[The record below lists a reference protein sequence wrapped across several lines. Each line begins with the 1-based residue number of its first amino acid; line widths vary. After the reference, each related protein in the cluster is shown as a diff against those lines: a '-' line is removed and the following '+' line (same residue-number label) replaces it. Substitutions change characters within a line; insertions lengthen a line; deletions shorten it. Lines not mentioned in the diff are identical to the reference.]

1 MGRRATEPRIAKGV
15 RIVCS
20 LLAACSLC
28 FAALFGW
35 AFYEFY
41 WRWRDCFNELGR
53 CYDPVSQ
60 DVYLE
65 QAGMVWVGLAA
76 MSLLAGFGLVMG
88 LRRRP
93 G

>member
-53 CYDPVSQ
+53 CYDPASHTVMT
-60 DVYLE
+60 DT
-65 QAGMVWVGLAA
+65 GFVWGLMAVVAFGLA
-76 MSLLAGFGLVMG
+76 LVLWMLG
-88 LRRRP
+88 RRR
-93 G
+93 